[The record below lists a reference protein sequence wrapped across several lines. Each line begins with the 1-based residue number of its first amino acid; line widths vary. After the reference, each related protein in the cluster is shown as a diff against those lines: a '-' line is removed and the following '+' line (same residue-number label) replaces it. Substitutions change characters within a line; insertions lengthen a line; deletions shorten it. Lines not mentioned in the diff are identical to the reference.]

1 MLSESL
7 DCPFFILVCVVR
19 VSGLSILYL
28 CLCCQRPWIV
38 HSLSLFVLSA
48 SLDCPFFIFVCV
60 VSVSGLSILY
70 LCLPY
75 VVRVSGLSILY
86 LCLPN
91 VVRVSGLSIL
101 RCHSI
106 FSNVYLLEYIK

>member
-1 MLSESL
+1 
-7 DCPFFILVCVVR
+7 
-19 VSGLSILYL
+19 
-28 CLCCQRPWIV
+28 
-38 HSLSLFVLSA
+38 
-48 SLDCPFFIFVCV
+48 
-60 VSVSGLSILY
+60 
-70 LCLPY
+70 
-75 VVRVSGLSILY
+75 LSILY